1 MRIYPSKCGAFSVR
15 PVLKMVHH
23 TKMKKTIENL
33 FKLLIWFI
41 FITGLWLAIHFI
53 HSFNLQ
59 IITIITVFDEKIS
72 FLSILVDNLFNII
85 LKILNPTRYLA
96 RCLVFSYKSKEGK
109 NEFNQEI
116 NQSEAFEVLDP
127 VDCVEGE
134 FYNLVTKNQE
144 IP

>member
-1 MRIYPSKCGAFSVR
+1 M
-15 PVLKMVHH
+15 
-23 TKMKKTIENL
+23 
-33 FKLLIWFI
+33 
-41 FITGLWLAIHFI
+41 
-53 HSFNLQ
+53 
-59 IITIITVFDEKIS
+59 FDEKIS
-72 FLSILVDNLFNII
+72 ILSILVDNLFNII
-85 LKILNPTRYLA
+85 LIFLNPTRYLA